1 MSELF
6 LTLLNRSIAAGWLI
20 AALVLLRPLLK
31 RASKS
36 LCAAL
41 WGLVALRLIWP
52 FSLES
57 ALSLLPSAET
67 IPMDIASAAQPAIHS
82 GIPMFNSAVNPALAQ
97 SLSPQVGDSASPMQ
111 LVLLLGTLLWLA
123 AAAGMA
129 FYGIFSTLRL
139 RRRLST
145 AVRCDENIYETDVAG
160 APFVFGLFRPMI
172 YLPFHLSAQER
183 EHMLAHERA
192 HIRRGDHWYK
202 ALGYVFLTVF
212 CFNPA
217 VWLAYALLCRDI
229 ELACDAAVIRS
240 FSAPE
245 RAAYMQTLLR
255 ASLPRGHRL
264 ACPLAFGEIGIRARL
279 RAMAKAKKP
288 AVWLIALAL
297 AASLVLAVCLLTDP
311 KTEQTEAPPA
321 GKWFDLS
328 EKKAIAPQQLAQWPG
343 TSFYT
348 MPEGSN
354 LPLELLARQEDG
366 TEKRLVFGM
375 PIESAYFCDLNGDGC
390 PEVITCLAFGS
401 GMIDVYTAIYDYE
414 NRAYYEIRDR
424 GSCDYLLC
432 QEEDG
437 TLWVE
442 KYAYPVIPSDPDRKC
457 LSRESIVAAY
467 EGIIRQTPTLTATGE
482 ITEVDDA
489 YLHFVPDGQDERPQM
504 YVPLD
509 ELPAGPL
516 PEVGQRVEF
525 TCNTN
530 TVAFGALRCVSSIRL
545 LDGAETGE

>member
-57 ALSLLPSAET
+57 GLSLLPSAET
-67 IPMDIASAAQPAIHS
+67 IPMDIASAAQPTIHS

-97 SLSPQVGDSASPMQ
+97 SLSPQVGDSANPMQ

-145 AVRCDENIYETDVAG
+145 AVRCGENIYETDVAG
-160 APFVFGLFRPMI
+160 APFVVGLFRPTI

-192 HIRRGDHWYK
+192 HIRRGDHWWK

-212 CFNPA
+212 CFN
-217 VWLAYALLCRDI
+217 
-229 ELACDAAVIRS
+229 
-240 FSAPE
+240 
-245 RAAYMQTLLR
+245 
-255 ASLPRGHRL
+255 
-264 ACPLAFGEIGIRARL
+264 
-279 RAMAKAKKP
+279 P

-328 EKKAIAPQQLAQWPG
+328 EKKDIAPQQLAQWPG

-348 MPEGSN
+348 TPEDGV
-354 LPLELLARQEDG
+354 PLELLAQQEDG
-366 TEKRLVFGM
+366 TEKRLFFGM

-467 EGIIRQTPTLTATGE
+467 EAIIRQTPTLTVIGE
-482 ITEVDDA
+482 ITQVDDA